1 MTKEVFE
8 KLTKV
13 MASDEFGEKFEAC
26 TSMDDLLALLKKDYG
41 IEISAAELQDYL
53 GSIDGPASGDGELD
67 DDALEMVSGGG
78 AIWNWI
84 SGQVKSIKNKFEYIL
99 GGGWVMDV
107 ATGKKRH
114 PWV

>member
-8 KLTKV
+8 KLTRV
-13 MASDEFGEKFEAC
+13 MASDEFNVRFDSC
-26 TSMDDLLALLKKDYG
+26 VSMGDLLALLKEYD
-41 IEISAAELQDYL
+41 IEITADELENYL
-53 GSIDGPASGDGELD
+53 GSITGPVGEDGELD
-67 DDALEMVSGGG
+67 EDDLEMVSGGG

-84 SGQVKSIKNKFEYIL
+84 QSKVKSIKNKFEYIL
-99 GGGWVMDV
+99 GGGWVEDV